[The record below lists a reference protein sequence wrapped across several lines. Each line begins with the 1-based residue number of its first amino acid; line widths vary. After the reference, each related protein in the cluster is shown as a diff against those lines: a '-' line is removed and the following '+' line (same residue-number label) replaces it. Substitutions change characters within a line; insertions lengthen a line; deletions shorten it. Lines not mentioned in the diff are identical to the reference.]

1 MGFTNATEIQS
12 RTLPILLDNHDLI
25 GQAGTG
31 TGKTAAFAIP
41 TIEKLDP
48 NSKDLQA
55 LILCPTREL
64 AVQVAEQFSL
74 LMKYHPKLSSLAI
87 YGGQSIY
94 TQLKALQRG
103 PQVVIGTP
111 GRVMDHMRRGTIK
124 LRKIKHLI
132 LDEAD
137 RMLDMGFTD
146 AIETIIKDTP
156 ADRQT
161 VMFSATMQPEILKLT
176 KKYLSGAQHVDVT
189 AGKASSP
196 QIDQVYY
203 SLKNKSKLQALK
215 RLIAFHKIGSAL
227 VFCNTKRRV
236 DDLCEDLRKDGF
248 AAAGLH
254 GDLRQ
259 NKRDMVM
266 KGFRQDEVRLLIAT
280 DVAARG
286 IDVDNVDAVFNFD
299 LPRDDEDYVHRIGRT
314 GRAGKT
320 GLAITFTVGSER
332 QHIERIARRNS
343 GNITCGKIPS
353 LKELNIETL
362 EAWQQIITETT
373 LTNSTRK
380 KYLKAIRDFEEEGI
394 SREDIP
400 AALKKFIVEEKYHI
414 LGEDVDFNPDVD
426 SAAPSNKRRS
436 GGGRSFG
443 GGAGK
448 SSFGG
453 GGRSFGGGGGG
464 RSEGGKSRGGFGGG
478 SSRGKFGGGGRSE
491 GGKSGAGFS
500 GSKFSAARKPSTSQR
515 RSSGK

>member
-1 MGFTNATEIQS
+1 MGFSTATEIQAK
-12 RTLPILLDNHDLI
+12 TIPLLLENHDLI

-41 TIEKLDP
+41 TIEKLDAE
-48 NSKDLQA
+48 SKDLQA

-74 LMKYHPKLSSLAI
+74 LMKYQSKLSSLAI

-124 LRKIKHLI
+124 LRKLKFLI

-137 RMLDMGFTD
+137 RMLDMGFQD
-146 AIETIIKDTP
+146 AIETILEDTP
-156 ADRQT
+156 AERQT
-161 VMFSATMQPEILKLT
+161 IMFSATMQPEILKLT
-176 KKYLSGAQHVDVT
+176 KRYQQSPKHIDVT

-203 SLKNKSKLQALK
+203 SLKNKSKLEALK

-227 VFCNTKRRV
+227 IFCNTKRRV
-236 DDLCEDLRKDGF
+236 DDLCDDLRDDGF

-259 NKRDMVM
+259 NKRDSVM
-266 KGFRQDEVRLLIAT
+266 KGFRQDEVRLLVAT

-286 IDVDNVDAVFNFD
+286 IDVDNVDAVFNYD

-332 QHIERIARRNS
+332 NHIERIARRNS
-343 GNITCGKIPS
+343 GNIDAGKIPS
-353 LKELNIETL
+353 LKDLELDTL
-362 EAWQQIITETT
+362 EAWLQLINETT
-373 LTNSTRK
+373 LTNSNRK
-380 KYLKAIRDFEEEGI
+380 KYLKAIRDFETEGL

-400 AALKKFIVEEKYHI
+400 AALRKFILEEKCHI
-414 LGEDVDFNPDVD
+414 LGEEIDFNPDID

-436 GGGRSFG
+436 GGSRQGFGGGNKSFG
-443 GGAGK
+443 GGSRGDFGGEK
-448 SSFGG
+448 KSFGG
-453 GGRSFGGGGGG
+453 G
-464 RSEGGKSRGGFGGG
+464 GGKSRGGFGGG
-478 SSRGKFGGGGRSE
+478 AKSSGGKSFGGG
-491 GGKSGAGFS
+491 K
-500 GSKFSAARKPSTSQR
+500 SKFTAARKPSSNQQR
-515 RSSGK
+515 RTSGK